1 MQRQRLCR
9 VRAAPTIANVPQE
22 RGPDVKSSHLTAPI
36 TIPCSFLD
44 PVVIFGGIAMMVI
57 GVMMVVKGI
66 SVYIPAMGPVRGGLF
81 PLVGLIVVAAGL
93 FFFTMPRRRKKK
105 EQAQKEA
112 AGKE

>member
-1 MQRQRLCR
+1 MENMENKENKAQTTQTQQ
-9 VRAAPTIANVPQE
+9 PTPTQQKV
-22 RGPDVKSSHLTAPI
+22 DTSM
-36 TIPCSFLD
+36 D

-81 PLVGLIVVAAGL
+81 PLVGLIVVAAGV